1 MLSAEVSTF
10 GQQARLAVA
19 LSFVAGFTNAVA
31 FVVGRNF
38 ISHMTGN
45 STMVGLTAAGGSWR
59 ELAFYAGAVGA
70 FGLGGVTSAIMTE
83 LAIRRGA
90 ARARY
95 ILPVAA
101 EAALLTG
108 LTLWLGGSGEGAMTR
123 GWLFA
128 AAFAMGLQNATITKI
143 SGAVVRSTHLTGVVT
158 DLGIESV
165 QMALYLLDRRRGR
178 TWLGFISPGR
188 VLRLTQRH
196 PTGQRLALLA
206 CIWTSFV
213 FGAGVGAVGFAH
225 VGARALLAP
234 VGVLLGLV
242 VVTYRNVR
250 RRAAQGGIAV
260 ERRAAESEDAWS

>member
-19 LSFVAGFTNAVA
+19 LSFVGGFTNAVA
-31 FVVGRNF
+31 FVAGRNF
-38 ISHMTGN
+38 VSHMTGN
-45 STMVGLTAAGGSWR
+45 STMVGLAAVGTSWG
-59 ELAFYAGAVGA
+59 ELAFYGGLVGA
-70 FGLGGVTSAIMTE
+70 FGIGAVTSAIMTE

-90 ARARY
+90 PRARY
-95 ILPVAA
+95 ILPVAV

-108 LTLWLGGSGEGAMTR
+108 LTLWLGAGEAAMGQ

-128 AAFAMGLQNATITKI
+128 AAFAMGLQNATITRI

-158 DLGIESV
+158 DLGIEGV
-165 QMALYLLDRRRGR
+165 QMALYLLDRRRRWRG
-178 TWLGFISPGR
+178 LLSAGR

-213 FGAGVGAVGFAH
+213 VGAGLGAAGFAH
-225 VGARALLAP
+225 AGGRALLAP
-234 VGVLLGLV
+234 VAVLLALV

-250 RRAAQGGIAV
+250 RRA
-260 ERRAAESEDAWS
+260 ERADS